1 VVVAVEVQDISQ
13 ARVSVLTGTESFES
27 KMGRFLTFKLTGIFT
42 AAACLALFAG
52 QSVQSQSNQGG
63 LPTFSA
69 APAAQI
75 LPPPPN
81 YHFPDGQTYVYAVEW
96 HMFTAGTAKV
106 MLQAQGAEQHVTA
119 TAVSSGFVNA
129 LYKVNDHFEAFFDPH
144 KFCSLRVSKHSE
156 EGARARQVEL
166 RFDYSR
172 GKSVED
178 EKNLKTG
185 ETKHVENDVPGC
197 VTDVV
202 SGFYYLSSLP
212 LQQGSSYV
220 FPINDGGKTTE
231 VSVRVEGHEQVKVPA
246 GTFQTLRVRAEPTSG
261 ALKGKGT
268 VWTWYTSDGNHM
280 TVQMRSKLGW
290 GTLLF
295 RLLRVEKP

>member
-1 VVVAVEVQDISQ
+1 
-13 ARVSVLTGTESFES
+13 
-27 KMGRFLTFKLTGIFT
+27 MGRFLTIKLAWAVAGLG
-42 AAACLALFAG
+42 CLTFLLKPEAR
-52 QSVQSQSNQGG
+52 SQSTKES
-63 LPTFSA
+63 LPTIGA

-75 LPPPPN
+75 LTPPPN
-81 YHFPDGQTYVYAVEW
+81 YHFPDGQAYVYAVEW
-96 HMFTAGTAKV
+96 HMFTAGTARV
-106 MLQAQGAEQHVTA
+106 ALQAEGAEQHVIA
-119 TAVSSGFVNA
+119 TAASTGFVNA
-129 LYKVNDHFEAFFDPH
+129 LYKVSDHFEAFFDQRR
-144 KFCSLRVSKHSE
+144 FCSLRVSKHSE
-156 EGARARQVEL
+156 EGSRARQVEL

-185 ETKHVENDVPGC
+185 ETKHIENDVPGC

-212 LQQGSSYV
+212 LQEGNSYA

-231 VSVRVEGHEQVKVPA
+231 VTIRVETHEQVKVPA
-246 GTFQTLRVRAEPTSG
+246 GTFQTLRVKAEPTTG

-268 VWTWYTSDGNHM
+268 VWTWYTADDKHM
-280 TVQMRSKLGW
+280 PVQMRSKLGW

-295 RLLRVEKP
+295 RLLRVEKQ

>member
-1 VVVAVEVQDISQ
+1 MS
-13 ARVSVLTGTESFES
+13 RLLTV
-27 KMGRFLTFKLTGIFT
+27 KLAWSLC
-42 AAACLALFAG
+42 AAAYLPLLLAKPASP
-52 QSVQSQSNQGG
+52 QSSQSG
-63 LPTFSA
+63 LPTISA

-81 YHFPDGQTYVYAVEW
+81 YHFPNGQTYVYGVEW

-106 MLQAQGAEQHVTA
+106 TLQAEGAEQHVIA

-129 LYKVNDHFEAFFDPH
+129 LIKVNDHFEAFFDPH

-156 EGARARQVEL
+156 EGSRARQVEL
-166 RFDYSR
+166 RFDYPH
-172 GKSVED
+172 GKGIGD
-178 EKNLKTG
+178 ERNLKTG
-185 ETKHVENDVPGC
+185 ETKHAENDIPVC

-202 SGFYYLSSLP
+202 SGFYYLSTLP
-212 LQQGSSYV
+212 LQEGNSYA

-231 VSVRVEGHEQVKVPA
+231 VTVHVEGHEQVRVPA
-246 GTFQTLRVRAEPTSG
+246 GTFQTVRIRAEPTSG

-268 VWTWYTSDGNHM
+268 VWTWYTADDNRM
-280 TVQMRSKLGW
+280 PVQMRSKLGW

-295 RLLRVEKP
+295 RLQRVEKQ

>member
-1 VVVAVEVQDISQ
+1 MGRSLIIKAALVLWVAVC
-13 ARVSVLTGTESFES
+13 LTL
-27 KMGRFLTFKLTGIFT
+27 FL
-42 AAACLALFAG
+42 APA
-52 QSVQSQSNQGG
+52 QSQSTPGQ
-63 LPTFSA
+63 LTISA
-69 APAAQI
+69 APGARI

-81 YHFPDGQTYVYAVEW
+81 YHFPNGQTYVYAVEW
-96 HMFTAGTAKV
+96 HMLTAGTAKV
-106 MLQAQGAEQHVTA
+106 TIQADGAEQHVIA

-185 ETKHVENDVPGC
+185 ETRHVENDIPEC

-202 SGFYYLSSLP
+202 SGFYYMSSLP
-212 LQQGSSYV
+212 LQDGNSYTLAV
-220 FPINDGGKTTE
+220 NDGGKTTE
-231 VSVRVEGHEQVKVPA
+231 VALRVEAREQVKVPA
-246 GTFQTLRVRAEPTSG
+246 GTFQTIRVKAEPTSG

-268 VWTWYTSDGNHM
+268 VWTWYTADENHLP
-280 TVQMRSKLGW
+280 VQMRSKLGW

-295 RLLRVEKP
+295 RLLRVEKQ

>member
-1 VVVAVEVQDISQ
+1 
-13 ARVSVLTGTESFES
+13 
-27 KMGRFLTFKLTGIFT
+27 MGRILTVKT
-42 AAACLALFAG
+42 AWILCAAVCLALSLETGA
-52 QSVQSQSNQGG
+52 QSQSSQSG
-63 LPTFSA
+63 LPTISA
-69 APAAQI
+69 APPAHI
-75 LPPPPN
+75 LPPSPN
-81 YHFPDGQTYVYAVEW
+81 YRFPDGQTFVYAVEW

-106 MLQAQGAEQHVTA
+106 TLQANGAEQHVTA

-156 EGARARQVEL
+156 EGSRSRQVEL

-172 GKSVED
+172 GKGLTD

-185 ETKHVENDVPGC
+185 ETKYVENDIPAC

-212 LQQGSSYV
+212 LQEGNSYA

-231 VSVRVEGHEQVKVPA
+231 VSVRVEAHEQVKVPA
-246 GTFQTLRVRAEPTSG
+246 GAFQTLRVRAEPTSG

-268 VWTWYTSDGNHM
+268 VWTWYTVDENHM
-280 TVQMRSKLGW
+280 PVQMRSKLGW

-295 RLLRVEKP
+295 RLLRVEKQ

>member
-1 VVVAVEVQDISQ
+1 MCATVFLPLLL
-13 ARVSVLTGTESFES
+13 ARP
-27 KMGRFLTFKLTGIFT
+27 
-42 AAACLALFAG
+42 
-52 QSVQSQSNQGG
+52 VQSQSSQNSVA
-63 LPTFSA
+63 TISA

-81 YHFPDGQTYVYAVEW
+81 YRFPNGQTYVYSVEW

-106 MLQAQGAEQHVTA
+106 TLQAEGREQHVIA

-144 KFCSLRVSKHSE
+144 KFCSLRLSKHSE
-156 EGARARQVEL
+156 EGSRARQVEL

-172 GKSVED
+172 GQSLGD

-185 ETKHVENDVPGC
+185 ETKHAENDIPGC

-202 SGFYYLSSLP
+202 SGFYYLSTLP
-212 LQQGSSYV
+212 LQEGNSYA

-231 VSVRVEGHEQVKVPA
+231 VSVHVEGREQVKVPA
-246 GTFQTLRVRAEPTSG
+246 GTFQTVRVRAEPTSG

-268 VWTWYTSDGNHM
+268 VWTWYTADDNRM
-280 TVQMRSKLGW
+280 PVQMRSKLGW

-295 RLLRVEKP
+295 RLQRAEKQ

>member
-1 VVVAVEVQDISQ
+1 MGRLVTFKAARVLLVAVVSLPLFLGPA
-13 ARVSVLTGTESFES
+13 AR
-27 KMGRFLTFKLTGIFT
+27 
-42 AAACLALFAG
+42 
-52 QSVQSQSNQGG
+52 SQSTQGS
-63 LPTFSA
+63 LPTISA
-69 APAAQI
+69 APAAQV
-75 LPPPPN
+75 LPPAPN
-81 YHFPDGQTYVYAVEW
+81 YRFPDGQTYVYAVEW

-106 MLQAQGAEQHVTA
+106 TLQADGAEQHVIA
-119 TAVSSGFVNA
+119 TAVSIGFVNA

-144 KFCSLRVSKHSE
+144 KFCSFRVSKHVE
-156 EGARARQVEL
+156 EGARSRQVEL

-172 GKSVED
+172 GKGVED

-212 LQQGSSYV
+212 LQEGNSYA

-231 VSVRVEGHEQVKVPA
+231 VTIRVEAREQVKVPA
-246 GTFQTLRVRAEPTSG
+246 GTFQTIRVKAEPTTG

-268 VWTWYTSDGNHM
+268 VWTWYTADGNHM
-280 TVQMRSKLGW
+280 PVQMRSKLGW

-295 RLLRVEKP
+295 RLLRVEKQ

>member
-1 VVVAVEVQDISQ
+1 
-13 ARVSVLTGTESFES
+13 
-27 KMGRFLTFKLTGIFT
+27 MGRFLTIKTAGIMC
-42 AAACLALFAG
+42 AAVCLALFLG
-52 QSVQSQSNQGG
+52 QAAPSQSTQGS
-63 LPTFSA
+63 LPTISA
-69 APAAQI
+69 APAAQV
-75 LPPPPN
+75 LPPSPN
-81 YHFPDGQTYVYAVEW
+81 YRFTDRQTYVYTVEW

-106 MLQAQGAEQHVTA
+106 SLQADGAEQHVIA
-119 TAVSSGFVNA
+119 TAVSTGFVNA

-144 KFCSLRVSKHSE
+144 KFCSLRVSKHVE
-156 EGARARQVEL
+156 EGSRARQVEL

-172 GKSVED
+172 GKAVED

-212 LQQGSSYV
+212 LQEGNSYA
-220 FPINDGGKTTE
+220 FPVNDGGKTTE
-231 VSVRVEGHEQVKVPA
+231 VTLRVEAREQVKVPA
-246 GTFQTLRVRAEPTSG
+246 GTFQTIRVKAEPTSG

-268 VWTWYTSDGNHM
+268 VWTWYTADGNHLP
-280 TVQMRSKLGW
+280 VQMRSKLGW

-295 RLLRVEKP
+295 RLIRVEKQ

>member
-1 VVVAVEVQDISQ
+1 
-13 ARVSVLTGTESFES
+13 
-27 KMGRFLTFKLTGIFT
+27 MGRLLTTKLAWILCAT
-42 AAACLALFAG
+42 ACFALFPEPA
-52 QSVQSQSNQGG
+52 VQSQSTQGG
-63 LPTFSA
+63 LPTMSA

-75 LPPPPN
+75 LPAPPN
-81 YHFPDGQTYVYAVEW
+81 YRFPNGQTYVYAVEW

-106 MLQAQGAEQHVTA
+106 TLQADGPEQHVIA

-129 LYKVNDHFEAFFDPH
+129 LYKVSDHFDAFFDPH

-156 EGARARQVEL
+156 EGSRARQVEL

-185 ETKHVENDVPGC
+185 ESKHVENDIPGC

-212 LQQGSSYV
+212 LQEGNSYA

-231 VSVRVEGHEQVKVPA
+231 VTVRVEAREQVKVPA
-246 GTFQTLRVRAEPTSG
+246 GTFRTIRVKAEPTTG

-268 VWTWYTSDGNHM
+268 VWTWYTADDNRM
-280 TVQMRSKLGW
+280 PVQMRSKLGW

-295 RLLRVEKP
+295 RLLRVEKQ

>member
-1 VVVAVEVQDISQ
+1 
-13 ARVSVLTGTESFES
+13 
-27 KMGRFLTFKLTGIFT
+27 MGRFLTFKLSGLLF
-42 AAACLALFAG
+42 AAVCLAPFLG
-52 QSVQSQSNQGG
+52 TETQSQSAQTG
-63 LPTFSA
+63 LPTISA

-81 YHFPDGQTYVYAVEW
+81 YRFPDGQTYVYAVEW
-96 HMFTAGTAKV
+96 HMFTAGIAKV
-106 MLQAQGAEQHVTA
+106 TLQAAGGEQHVTA

-129 LYKVNDHFEAFFDPH
+129 LYRVNDHFEAFFDPH

-156 EGARARQVEL
+156 EGSRARQVEL

-185 ETKHVENDVPGC
+185 ETKHVENDIPGC

-202 SGFYYLSSLP
+202 SGFYYMSSLP
-212 LQQGSSYV
+212 LQEGSSYA
-220 FPINDGGKTTE
+220 FPVNDGGKATE
-231 VSVRVEGHEQVKVPA
+231 VALRVEAHEQVKVPA

-268 VWTWYTSDGNHM
+268 VWTWYTTDGNHM
-280 TVQMRSKLGW
+280 PVQMRSKLGW

-295 RLLRVEKP
+295 RLLRVEKQ

>member
-1 VVVAVEVQDISQ
+1 
-13 ARVSVLTGTESFES
+13 
-27 KMGRFLTFKLTGIFT
+27 MGRFLTLNMALILC
-42 AAACLALFAG
+42 AAPCLALLLG
-52 QSVQSQSNQGG
+52 QAAQSQSAQGT
-63 LPTFSA
+63 LPTISA
-69 APAAQI
+69 APAAHI

-81 YHFPDGQTYVYAVEW
+81 YRFPNGQTYVYAVEW

-106 MLQAQGAEQHVTA
+106 MLQAAGAEQHVTA
-119 TAVSSGFVNA
+119 TAVSTGFVSA

-144 KFCSLRVSKHSE
+144 KFCSLRVSKNSE
-156 EGARARQVEL
+156 ESSRARQVEL

-185 ETKHVENDVPGC
+185 ESKHVENDIPGC

-212 LQQGSSYV
+212 LQEGNSYA

-231 VSVRVEGHEQVKVPA
+231 VSVHVEGREQVKVPA
-246 GTFQTLRVRAEPTSG
+246 GTFQTIRVRAEPTSG

-268 VWTWYTSDGNHM
+268 VWTWYTADDNR
-280 TVQMRSKLGW
+280 TPVQMRSKLGW

-295 RLLRVEKP
+295 RLLRVEK

>member
-1 VVVAVEVQDISQ
+1 
-13 ARVSVLTGTESFES
+13 
-27 KMGRFLTFKLTGIFT
+27 MGRFRTVKAVWILSATV
-42 AAACLALFAG
+42 ACLPLFLGRAA
-52 QSVQSQSNQGG
+52 QSQSTQGS
-63 LPTFSA
+63 LPTISA
-69 APAAQI
+69 APAAQV
-75 LPPPPN
+75 LPPAPN
-81 YHFPDGQTYVYAVEW
+81 YRFPDGQTYVYAVEW

-106 MLQAQGAEQHVTA
+106 TLQADGAEQHVIA
-119 TAVSSGFVNA
+119 TAVSIGFVNA

-144 KFCSLRVSKHSE
+144 KFCSFRVSKHVE
-156 EGARARQVEL
+156 EGARSRQVEL

-172 GKSVED
+172 GKGVED

-212 LQQGSSYV
+212 LQEGNSYA

-231 VSVRVEGHEQVKVPA
+231 VTIRVEAREQVKVPA
-246 GTFQTLRVRAEPTSG
+246 GTFQTIRVKAEPTTG

-268 VWTWYTSDGNHM
+268 VWTWYTADGNHM
-280 TVQMRSKLGW
+280 PVQMRSKLGW

-295 RLLRVEKP
+295 RLLRVEKQ

>member
-1 VVVAVEVQDISQ
+1 MAGAAFFSLVA
-13 ARVSVLTGTESFES
+13 
-27 KMGRFLTFKLTGIFT
+27 
-42 AAACLALFAG
+42 
-52 QSVQSQSNQGG
+52 QSQSTQGG
-63 LPTFSA
+63 VPTISA

-81 YHFPDGQTYVYAVEW
+81 YRFPDGQTYVYSVEW
-96 HMFTAGTAKV
+96 HMFTAGTARV
-106 MLQAQGAEQHVTA
+106 TLQSAGAEQHVTA
-119 TAVSSGFVNA
+119 TAVSTGFVNA
-129 LYKVNDHFEAFFDPH
+129 LYKVNDHFEAFFDSR

-156 EGARARQVEL
+156 EGSRSRQVDL

-172 GKSVED
+172 GKIVGD

-185 ETKHVENDVPGC
+185 ETKHVENDIPGC

-202 SGFYYLSSLP
+202 SGFYYLSTLP
-212 LQQGSSYV
+212 LQAGNSYA
-220 FPINDGGKTTE
+220 FPINDGDKTTE
-231 VSVRVEGHEQVKVPA
+231 VSVRVEGNEQVKVPA

-268 VWTWYTSDGNHM
+268 IWTWYTADDNRM
-280 TVQMRSKLGW
+280 PVQMRSKLGW

-295 RLLRVEKP
+295 RLQRVEKQ

>member
-1 VVVAVEVQDISQ
+1 
-13 ARVSVLTGTESFES
+13 
-27 KMGRFLTFKLTGIFT
+27 MGRVRTFELTWILC
-42 AAACLALFAG
+42 AACWLLSPG
-52 QSVQSQSNQGG
+52 RVCSQSHPG
-63 LPTFSA
+63 A
-69 APAAQI
+69 MPAMSPSSTAQI
-75 LPPPPN
+75 LPSPPN
-81 YHFPDGQTYVYAVEW
+81 YRFPDGQTYVYAVEW

-106 MLQAQGAEQHVTA
+106 TLQAQGTEQHVTA

-129 LYKVNDHFEAFFDPH
+129 LYKVSDHFEAFFDPH
-144 KFCSLRVSKHSE
+144 KFCSFRVSKHSE
-156 EGARARQVEL
+156 EGSRARQVEL
-166 RFDYSR
+166 RFDYAR

-185 ETKHVENDVPGC
+185 ETKHIENDIPGC

-212 LQQGSSYV
+212 LQEGNSYS

-231 VSVRVEGHEQVKVPA
+231 VTLRVEVREQVKVPA
-246 GTFQTLRVRAEPTSG
+246 GTFQTIRVKAEPTSG

-268 VWTWYTSDGNHM
+268 VWTWYTADDNR
-280 TVQMRSKLGW
+280 TPVQMRSKLGW

-295 RLLRVEKP
+295 RLLRVEKQ